1 MLIQKKIDYL
11 SFLILLLPAAIVVG
25 PLISDLIVTILALF
39 ICASN
44 YKKVIEYFDNYIIF
58 KIILIFYILNSI
70 NSLFAEHVYVSA
82 KSAFLYIRFPLF
94 VIASVIFLKKY
105 PKLIVYLYY
114 STLITIGVVSIDAI
128 FQFFN
133 GKNILGFVADSR
145 NRISGLFLDEFILG
159 SYLAR
164 LTPIVISIYFFV
176 KKGFN
181 LKSLVAVIIISL
193 LAIII
198 SGERTSLLMM
208 IIYWVMFTI
217 FILKASIMN
226 KVYLIISLFLIV
238 ALTSL
243 SSDNLR
249 ERYFDLSLLE
259 LNDTLNSKELAQKD
273 DDFKDQ
279 RLKHIEVSIKMFKEK
294 PFYGHGNKMF
304 ASACFDKYFIN
315 DGRCSTHPHMIL
327 MQILVENGLIGL
339 LVYSILS
346 LVLFIKFVIAV
357 RSNNDKVSS
366 ILLLILINFCPFLP
380 SGGLY
385 NNQISIFMFFP
396 FIVYFLFEV
405 NNKKIFYEKKI
416 LI

>member
-259 LNDTLNSKELAQKD
+259 LNDTLNSKELARKD

>member
-1 MLIQKKIDYL
+1 MFMFIQKKIDYI
-11 SFLILLLPAAIVVG
+11 SFLILLLPAAIVAG

-39 ICASN
+39 VLASN
-44 YKKVIEYFDNYIIF
+44 YKKVIEYFDNYIIL
-58 KIILIFYILNSI
+58 KIILIFYLLNSI
-70 NSLFAEHVYVSA
+70 NSLFAEHIYVSA

-94 VIASVIFLKKY
+94 VIASVILLKRY

-114 STLITIGVVSIDAI
+114 SILITISVVSIDAI

-145 NRISGLFLDEFILG
+145 NRVSGLFLDEFILG

-176 KKGFN
+176 KKDFN
-181 LKSLVAVIIISL
+181 LKSLIAVIIISF

-208 IIYWVMFTI
+208 IIYFTMFI
-217 FILKASIMN
+217 IYILKESIMN

-238 ALTSL
+238 ILTSI

-249 ERYFDLSLLE
+249 ERYFNLSLLE
-259 LNDTLNSKELAQKD
+259 LNDTINSKQLAAKD

-279 RLKHIEVSIKMFKEK
+279 RLKHIDVSIKMFKEK

-304 ASACFDKYFIN
+304 ASVCFDKYFIN

-346 LVLFIKFVIAV
+346 LVLLIKFVIAV
-357 RSNNDKVSS
+357 KSNNDKVSS
-366 ILLLILINFCPFLP
+366 ILLLILINFCPILP

-396 FIVYFLFEV
+396 LIVYFLFEI
-405 NNKKIFYEKKI
+405 NNKKIF
-416 LI
+416 

>member
-58 KIILIFYILNSI
+58 KIIFIFYILNSI

-114 STLITIGVVSIDAI
+114 SILITIGVVSIDAI

>member
-181 LKSLVAVIIISL
+181 LKSLVAVII
-193 LAIII
+193 
-198 SGERTSLLMM
+198 
-208 IIYWVMFTI
+208 
-217 FILKASIMN
+217 
-226 KVYLIISLFLIV
+226 
-238 ALTSL
+238 
-243 SSDNLR
+243 
-249 ERYFDLSLLE
+249 
-259 LNDTLNSKELAQKD
+259 
-273 DDFKDQ
+273 
-279 RLKHIEVSIKMFKEK
+279 
-294 PFYGHGNKMF
+294 
-304 ASACFDKYFIN
+304 
-315 DGRCSTHPHMIL
+315 
-327 MQILVENGLIGL
+327 
-339 LVYSILS
+339 
-346 LVLFIKFVIAV
+346 
-357 RSNNDKVSS
+357 
-366 ILLLILINFCPFLP
+366 
-380 SGGLY
+380 
-385 NNQISIFMFFP
+385 
-396 FIVYFLFEV
+396 
-405 NNKKIFYEKKI
+405 
-416 LI
+416 